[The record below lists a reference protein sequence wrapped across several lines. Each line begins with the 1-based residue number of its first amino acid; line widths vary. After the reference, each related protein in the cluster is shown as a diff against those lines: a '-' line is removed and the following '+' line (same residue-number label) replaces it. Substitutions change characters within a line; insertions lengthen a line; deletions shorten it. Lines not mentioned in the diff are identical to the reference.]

1 MTNSLFAVVDNA
13 RAHYIEP
20 PASLPDVSGNAF
32 PSETGERMRDTYMQS
47 RKDPRAGLDRVAH
60 P

>member
-20 PASLPDVSGNAF
+20 SASLPDFSGNAF
-32 PSETGERMRDTYMQS
+32 PPEKGERMRDTSMQS
-47 RKDPRAGLDRVAH
+47 RKDHRAGLDRVDH
-60 P
+60 S